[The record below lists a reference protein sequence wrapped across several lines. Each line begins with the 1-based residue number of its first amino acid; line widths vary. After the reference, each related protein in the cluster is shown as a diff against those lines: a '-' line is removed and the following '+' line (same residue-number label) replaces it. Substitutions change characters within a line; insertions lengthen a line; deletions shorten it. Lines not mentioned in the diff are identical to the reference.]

1 MRSWWARNL
10 LARGTVSGG
19 LSGFLRRGRAPV
31 GALWGLR
38 GVGFVVMALRPSF
51 VGLRMPGG
59 GGGGALLVLLV
70 RGPVGVDAFS
80 IVIRKGG
87 NSQRLGL
94 VFPPVM
100 MLCVL
105 CVLTDLALKDLSSG

>member
-1 MRSWWARNL
+1 MRSWWARSL
-10 LARGTVSGG
+10 LARGTISGG

-59 GGGGALLVLLV
+59 GGALLVLLV
-70 RGPVGVDAFS
+70 SGPVGVDVFS

-94 VFPPVM
+94 VFS
-100 MLCVL
+100 
-105 CVLTDLALKDLSSG
+105 TSHDALRFVCSY

>member
-1 MRSWWARNL
+1 MGEKSPC
-10 LARGTVSGG
+10 SGYYQWG
-19 LSGFLRRGRAPV
+19 SFGFSPEGPGARRG
-31 GALWGLR
+31 ALGSARCRFCVHGPASFLC
-38 GVGFVVMALRPSF
+38 GVAHAR
-51 VGLRMPGG
+51 
-59 GGGGALLVLLV
+59 GGGALLVLLV
-70 RGPVGVDAFS
+70 SGPVGVDVFS

-105 CVLTDLALKDLSSG
+105 CVLTDLDLKDLSSG

>member
-59 GGGGALLVLLV
+59 GGGRFA
-70 RGPVGVDAFS
+70 RPVGQRAGRSRRLF
-80 IVIRKGG
+80 
-87 NSQRLGL
+87 NCYSQRGE
-94 VFPPVM
+94 FAAPWPRFS
-100 MLCVL
+100 
-105 CVLTDLALKDLSSG
+105 TSHDALRFVCSY

>member
-10 LARGTVSGG
+10 LARGTISGG

-31 GALWGLR
+31 GALWGLG

-59 GGGGALLVLLV
+59 GGALLVLLV
-70 RGPVGVDAFS
+70 SGPVGVDAFF
-80 IVIRKGG
+80 
-87 NSQRLGL
+87 NYYSQRGE
-94 VFPPVM
+94 FAAPWPRFS
-100 MLCVL
+100 
-105 CVLTDLALKDLSSG
+105 TSHDALRFVCSY